1 MNSLKIIGKGLLAM
15 LIIYIGSII
24 LISTI
29 SSIYNYF
36 NIDKYYKEMF
46 NIEIKKPNK
55 IQNIFNTGG
64 IDPNDLSKLIYDK
77 DVFLEAL
84 KYDYVL
90 PIDENEVTEILE
102 EKVYK
107 YLDTENEEQLRSIIG
122 DIIEN
127 EEIYYAHFL
136 KKDSYEVIFLY
147 DVAENIIY
155 SLTMDL

>member
-1 MNSLKIIGKGLLAM
+1 M
-15 LIIYIGSII
+15 LIIYVGFII
-24 LISTI
+24 LISAI

-46 NIEIKKPNK
+46 NIEIEKPNK
-55 IQNIFNTGG
+55 IKNIFNTGG

-90 PIDENEVTEILE
+90 PIDENEVKEIFE

-107 YLDTENEEQLRSIIG
+107 YLDTKSEEQLRSIIG
-122 DIIEN
+122 DIIKN
-127 EEIYYAHFL
+127 EEIYYAHFF
-136 KKDSYEVIFLY
+136 KKDSYELIFLY

-155 SLTMDL
+155 SLIMDL